1 MVRRSWRK
9 IIVEGIE
16 VEEIV
21 YKLAYWMATNNP
33 SDALDF
39 LIEELGDEEKAS
51 KIYKRIFR
59 ELFSRREELNPDP
72 TLLNF
77 SSIRPKL

>member
-1 MVRRSWRK
+1 VRRSWRK
-9 IIVEGIE
+9 IVVEGIE

-21 YKLAYWMATNNP
+21 YKLAYWMASNNP

-51 KIYKRIFR
+51 KIYRRIFR
-59 ELFSRREELNPDP
+59 ELFPQEEGLNANPA
-72 TLLNF
+72 LLNF
-77 SSIRPKL
+77 SSIGPNL

>member
-1 MVRRSWRK
+1 VARSWRK
-9 IIVEGIE
+9 IKIDDIE
-16 VEEIV
+16 VDEIV

-51 KIYKRIFR
+51 KIYRRIFK
-59 ELFSRREELNPDP
+59 ELFPRRKELNPDP
-72 TLLNF
+72 TPLNF
-77 SSIRPKL
+77 PPIGASL

>member
-9 IIVEGIE
+9 IVVEGIE

-39 LIEELGDEEKAS
+39 LIEELGDEEKPQ
-51 KIYKRIFR
+51 KYIG
-59 ELFSRREELNPDP
+59 EFSENFFLEEK
-72 TLLNF
+72 
-77 SSIRPKL
+77 S